1 MNSTIIYVQGAPV
14 ITVTT
19 GVNRQG
25 NFWCRHVDGS
35 GNTCYHYQNQNG
47 STYSRQSDGS
57 SLYNDGQ
64 GFTLLTPAPAVGA
77 LVNAPAQPV
86 S

>member
-1 MNSTIIYVQGAPV
+1 MSSTTIYVQGAPV
-14 ITVTT
+14 TM

-25 NFWCRHVDGS
+25 NFWCSFVDGS
-35 GNTCYHYQNQNG
+35 GNTSYHYQNQNG

-57 SLYNDGQ
+57 SFYNDGQ
-64 GFTLLTPAPAVGA
+64 GFSLHTPAPAAVNSVA
-77 LVNAPAQPV
+77 LTAQPGPQL